1 MLKHESTINTP
12 KHRAHTRFITFQ
24 NESMTGHE
32 TGRMCS
38 TQNMLGWVTE
48 MSHAKRTCK
57 AVYLQVA
64 VYAATGRRRTLLR
77 GYCLQRVCLQCVY
90 LLCMQQRIPLAI
102 DVPVSGTKTNRTSLY
117 PEQRLTARAYAATD
131 LHLPSAPNSPS
142 RSSSSICS
150 KSRLGSSSWT
160 QNLHQLS
167 LQFRVTELGRQWPK
181 LS

>member
-1 MLKHESTINTP
+1 
-12 KHRAHTRFITFQ
+12 
-24 NESMTGHE
+24 MTGHE

-77 GYCLQRVCLQCVY
+77 GYCLQGVCLQCVY

-102 DVPVSGTKTNRTSLY
+102 DVPVSGTETNRTCVCSNGPALAIR
-117 PEQRLTARAYAATD
+117 PEFSQPL
-131 LHLPSAPNSPS
+131 
-142 RSSSSICS
+142 
-150 KSRLGSSSWT
+150 K
-160 QNLHQLS
+160 
-167 LQFRVTELGRQWPK
+167 LQYLLQVAFRV
-181 LS
+181 